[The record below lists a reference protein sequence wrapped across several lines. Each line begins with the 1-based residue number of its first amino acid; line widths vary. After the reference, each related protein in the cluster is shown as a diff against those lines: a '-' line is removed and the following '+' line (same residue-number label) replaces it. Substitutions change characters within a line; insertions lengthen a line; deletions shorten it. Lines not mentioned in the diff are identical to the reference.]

1 MPAAGPSVP
10 RLWPT
15 WASFLLRRKH
25 SRPCHWHLQPRI
37 RYKPCATRPGD
48 RLNLKFPSRL
58 LSGRE
63 PPVELSPDRL
73 IANVRRARKGAA
85 PGPSG
90 CTGEH
95 LRVLLDDE
103 ECTQLL
109 VAAAGKLA
117 SAQVPDTII
126 PAIRLGRMV
135 ALTKPTGAV
144 RALVMGDAFRRV
156 VARTLAQQLT
166 GEFQRACAPF
176 QYALGTKAGAEALV
190 RAVRAATETD
200 ARTTV
205 LSVDGVGAYDHI
217 SRQSM
222 LSALADRPELAGL
235 LPYVALFYSSPSVYI
250 FYDEQGRAHEVRQG
264 EGGEQGDPL
273 MPCLFALGQHKA
285 LLEVRARLHPS
296 DTLYAFLDDIYVT
309 GPPDHTASQF
319 GHVREALARH
329 ANIQV
334 HLGKTRAW
342 NSAGEE
348 PPGLLAQL
356 PTEDPANPC
365 WTGSWALAE
374 AQQGAV
380 VLGSPIGSRGFV
392 AEKLT
397 QRLREQDRLL
407 QQLPH
412 VPHLQSAWLLLL
424 YCAAPRCTYL
434 VRTVPPSDTAEFAAK
449 HDAAVLRCLA
459 RLLAGGMVK
468 CLSPTLAPVEH
479 SSPSAWADWDSGLRR
494 SNATRLTGARGR
506 TPCARWASTTQACL
520 LTWFARC

>member
-1 MPAAGPSVP
+1 MCNAAVSLCFIRFIV
-10 RLWPT
+10 LCQS
-15 WASFLLRRKH
+15 SF
-25 SRPCHWHLQPRI
+25 
-37 RYKPCATRPGD
+37 ATRTQPITERSIRRFFARRAKD
-48 RLNLKFPSRL
+48 A
-58 LSGRE
+58 
-63 PPVELSPDRL
+63 PVELCPDRL

-90 CTGEH
+90 CTGGH

-103 ECTQLL
+103 ECAQLL

-135 ALTKPTGAV
+135 V
-144 RALVMGDAFRRV
+144 
-156 VARTLAQQLT
+156 
-166 GEFQRACAPF
+166 
-176 QYALGTKAGAEALV
+176 
-190 RAVRAATETD
+190 
-200 ARTTV
+200 
-205 LSVDGVGAYDHI
+205 
-217 SRQSM
+217 
-222 LSALADRPELAGL
+222 ALADRPELAGL
-235 LPYVALFYSSPSVYI
+235 LPYVALLNGSSSVYV
-250 FYDEQGRAHEVRQG
+250 FYDEQGRAYEVRQG

-309 GPPDHTASQF
+309 GSPDHTASQF
-319 GHVREALARH
+319 GHVREAVARY

-334 HLGKTRAW
+334 RLGHTRAW

-356 PTEDPANPC
+356 PSEDPANPC

-374 AQQGAV
+374 AQQGVV
-380 VLGSPIGSRGFV
+380 VLGSPVGSRAFV
-392 AEKLT
+392 TVKLT

-407 QQLPH
+407 QQLLH

-434 VRTVPPSDTAEFAAK
+434 VRTVPPSDTADFAAK

-459 RLLAGGMVK
+459 RLAGGMVK
-468 CLSPTLAPVEH
+468 CPSPTLAPVEH
-479 SSPSAWADWDSGLRR
+479 GSPSAWADWDSGLRR
-494 SNATRLTGARGR
+494 LGLVGGHPLHAGRAPPRRAR
-506 TPCARWASTTQACL
+506 
-520 LTWFARC
+520 